1 MLPGCPVLA
10 KGKDTKLGSS
20 NQEASSSAGK
30 NIEIVLVPCHAWKCV
45 LTGISGGADISE
57 VPECHLVRQ
66 MSFQLGVTKLL
77 QGVVSY
83 ELTAYLS
90 VFDLFLTQ

>member
-10 KGKDTKLGSS
+10 KWKDTKLGSS

-45 LTGISGGADISE
+45 LTDISGGADISE

-66 MSFQLGVTKLL
+66 MSFQLGSQNYFKEWCLMNSQPT
-77 QGVVSY
+77 Y
-83 ELTAYLS
+83 
-90 VFDLFLTQ
+90 LFLTYF